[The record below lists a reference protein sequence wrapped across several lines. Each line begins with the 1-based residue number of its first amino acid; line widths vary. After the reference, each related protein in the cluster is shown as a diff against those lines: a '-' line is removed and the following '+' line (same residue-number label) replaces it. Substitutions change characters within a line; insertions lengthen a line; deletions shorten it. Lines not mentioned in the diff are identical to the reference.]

1 MFIGI
6 FSATVLCVFLR
17 GVGIVGATP
26 TLDVKV
32 DPQGHDSR
40 RSKKRDVG
48 VRDDDSI

>member
-26 TLDVKV
+26 NTRYEDGSSG
-32 DPQGHDSR
+32 P
-40 RSKKRDVG
+40 
-48 VRDDDSI
+48 